1 MDSAYFEADL
11 KQVEARFARSMRSS
25 GTEAPGLKLQIDS
38 AGGHAMAC
46 GEGVFNRLA
55 VIIIGKDFNI
65 ERVRQPRNTP
75 TFNIFDLTI

>member
-1 MDSAYFEADL
+1 
-11 KQVEARFARSMRSS
+11 
-25 GTEAPGLKLQIDS
+25 
-38 AGGHAMAC
+38 MAC